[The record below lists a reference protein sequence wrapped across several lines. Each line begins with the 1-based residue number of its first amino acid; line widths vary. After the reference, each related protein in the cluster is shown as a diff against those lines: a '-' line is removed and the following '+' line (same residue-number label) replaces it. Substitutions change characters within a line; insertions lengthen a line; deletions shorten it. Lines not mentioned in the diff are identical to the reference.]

1 MIALSLNSTVSAPS
15 DVAQQS
21 GLQAGMDA
29 DRHSLAP
36 ASPELLGAMP
46 EPKA

>member
-1 MIALSLNSTVSAPS
+1 MIALLLDPTASAPS

-21 GLQAGMDA
+21 GLQAGM
-29 DRHSLAP
+29 HSFAP

>member
-1 MIALSLNSTVSAPS
+1 MIALSLDSTVSAPS

-21 GLQAGMDA
+21 SFQAGM
-29 DRHSLAP
+29 HSFAP